1 MPEALLERGSLAGR
15 HDFDLLPRST
25 DIQVRPAQLA
35 ELSVLAEMAN
45 RLVPGVRIG
54 EEGLTRYFKFDP
66 NCILTF
72 SRKGK
77 LLGAVAFLYLN
88 DAGLDA
94 LVLDE
99 MSLTHPDVRHLAK
112 QSEQVSAIYVWAIA
126 GQGRAMAG
134 LGNISEHFC
143 YPRFV
148 FADLYAHPA
157 TTAGRDL
164 MVTLGFQPIPS
175 FQPDLWCY
183 QRPWNRLP
191 QITPT
196 SHQSARSNADA
207 RR

>member
-1 MPEALLERGSLAGR
+1 MPEALLERDSLVGR
-15 HDFDLLPRST
+15 HDFDLLPRSK
-25 DIQVRPAQLA
+25 DIQVHAARKA

-45 RLVPGVRIG
+45 RLVPGVQIG
-54 EEGLTRYFKFDP
+54 EDDLDRYFKFDP

-72 SRKGK
+72 CRRDK

-94 LVLDE
+94 LLLDE
-99 MSLTHPDVRHLAK
+99 MSLTKPDIRHLAT

-134 LGNISEHFC
+134 LGNISEHLC
-143 YPRFV
+143 GSRFV
-148 FADLYAHPA
+148 FADLFAHPA

-164 MVTLGFQPIPS
+164 MITLGFRRTPS

-191 QITPT
+191 RITPP
-196 SHQSARSNADA
+196 SHQSSRSIADA

>member
-25 DIQVRPAQLA
+25 DIQVRPAQQA

-54 EEGLTRYFKFDP
+54 EEDLTRYFKFDP

-99 MSLTHPDVRHLAK
+99 MSLTHP
-112 QSEQVSAIYVWAIA
+112 
-126 GQGRAMAG
+126 
-134 LGNISEHFC
+134 
-143 YPRFV
+143 
-148 FADLYAHPA
+148 
-157 TTAGRDL
+157 
-164 MVTLGFQPIPS
+164 
-175 FQPDLWCY
+175 
-183 QRPWNRLP
+183 
-191 QITPT
+191 
-196 SHQSARSNADA
+196 
-207 RR
+207 